1 MKKLLIPLIAIFALT
16 VTANAQ
22 GKMGKRGHHGQHQKG
37 MMANQLNFSDDQKKQ
52 AAVINEDFRKQMQD
66 LNKQENIT
74 VKEMRSR
81 KSAILKDKK
90 ARMDGLLTAEQKTK
104 MADMKA
110 AKKLKNE
117 ERSAQQLAKMKTNLD
132 LTDAQV
138 SQLKAQ
144 RSEMQAKSEK
154 IRNDQS
160 LSMEQKK
167 VQMMALKAE
176 AKEQHNKIFTADQLK
191 KKEEMRKNRGNR
203 SKMK

>member
-117 ERSAQQLAKMKTNLD
+117 ERSAQRMAKMKTNLG

-138 SQLKAQ
+138 SQLQAQ
-144 RSEMQAKSEK
+144 RSDMQAKSEK
-154 IRNDQS
+154 IRNNES

-167 VQMMALKAE
+167 AQMMALKAE
-176 AKEQHNKIFTADQLK
+176 IKEQHNKIFTPEQLK

-203 SKMK
+203 SKVK